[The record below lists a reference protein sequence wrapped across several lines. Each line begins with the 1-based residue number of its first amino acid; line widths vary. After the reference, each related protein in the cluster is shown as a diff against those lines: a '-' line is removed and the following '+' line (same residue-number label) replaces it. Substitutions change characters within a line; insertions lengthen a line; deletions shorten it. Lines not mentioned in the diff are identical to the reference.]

1 MKKILIFLLVIFN
14 GSSSEAT
21 IMNKNA
27 RVAVMDMGTHEG
39 VSDPDF
45 DLLNAEQSSSEY
57 IIQQLMKSKYFTLI
71 DKDVISNKLKTANIK
86 ITGLIPPNTAKQ
98 IGELL
103 NVDYII
109 YGNVVNVGLDE
120 AAEGIVRIRTVKSNL
135 VIRIMDVKTGKILM
149 AAKGEGKSKSASV
162 LEDIK
167 FFVIG
172 TIKVSQTSVHNALQ
186 KAAFQSVDVLIER
199 LFGKSN

>member
-98 IGELL
+98 IGKLL

>member
-1 MKKILIFLLVIFN
+1 
-14 GSSSEAT
+14 
-21 IMNKNA
+21 MNKNA

-98 IGELL
+98 IGKLL